1 MKTSEATIKPVT
13 IPREV
18 ADAIEILRSAGRDNE
33 SLIYEVI
40 NPTRGYNDTLT
51 HLRSIPFD
59 TLMRALLDGYER
71 ELTEEEEREKAIASL
86 RDYYGWLREQEGI
99 ARMRIG
105 GSPLEFMRAQNAIR
119 ITLNTFD
126 IVVPGINDAEG
137 GAA

>member
-13 IPREV
+13 IPHEV

-71 ELTEEEEREKAIASL
+71 ELTEEEA
-86 RDYYGWLREQEGI
+86 REQ
-99 ARMRIG
+99 AYAYLRMMYACHYDEACEAYSDG
-105 GSPLEFMRAQNAIR
+105 YCDGVEY
-119 ITLNTFD
+119 TLNTLG
-126 IVVPGINDAEG
+126 IVIPGINNTPETEV
-137 GAA
+137 AANV